1 MLRMMRRVK
10 SPTRSQLYYCEE
22 CLFGVVS
29 EEGVL
34 TYPPRKL
41 PTGGRGRGSVP
52 TFGVCAGAASSA
64 RRTADDE
71 RSRRLGA
78 MHFLEFT
85 AVRSVLNDAT
95 DILSILVGGGEWM
108 KLEGLSVHTHA
119 TRMLPTNY
127 TSFKI

>member
-1 MLRMMRRVK
+1 M
-10 SPTRSQLYYCEE
+10 
-22 CLFGVVS
+22 S
-29 EEGVL
+29 EESVS

-78 MHFLEFT
+78 MHFLEFA
-85 AVRSVLNDAT
+85 AVRSVLNDAA
-95 DILSILVGGGEWM
+95 DILV
-108 KLEGLSVHTHA
+108 V
-119 TRMLPTNY
+119 N
-127 TSFKI
+127 TSWWW